1 MSTVIRLKKGLDINL
16 VGSAEKVISQAAK
29 SQSYSVT
36 PSDYV
41 GVTPKMLVAQGDK
54 VKAGTPLFF
63 DKYRPQ
69 VLFTSPVSGTL
80 ESVVR
85 GDKRKILEV
94 LITPDAEI
102 EYLPFN
108 VSGWQSA
115 SRDGIIDLMLSSGM
129 WPMVIQRPY
138 GVIANPA
145 DRPKAIF
152 VSGLDTSPLAPDVNF
167 LIQNESKNLNAGIA
181 VLKKLTDGAV
191 NLTISDTVSAGVL
204 TETKGA
210 EVHHI
215 NGPHPAGNVGI
226 HIHHINP
233 INKGE
238 VVWTI
243 DIQHLVML
251 GRFFETGKVDM
262 SKVIAL
268 TGSEITKPQYYKVIS
283 GASVLSIVDGKITRK
298 EGIKPRILNGNPLT
312 GSVASR
318 DGYLAFYTNQI
329 TVLPEGD
336 KYEFLGWAMPRFHRF
351 SVSKSYF
358 SWLCP
363 KKKYDL
369 DTNLNGGQ
377 RAFVMS
383 GIYDKVLPMDIY
395 PVYLLKAILAGDID
409 KMENLGIYEVVE
421 EDFALCEFV
430 DPSKMDIQQIVRN
443 GLNLMIKELS

>member
-16 VGSAEKVISQAAK
+16 VGSAEKVISQVAK

-226 HIHHINP
+226 QIHHINP

-312 GSVASR
+312 GSAVSR

-409 KMENLGIYEVVE
+409 KMENLGIYEIVE